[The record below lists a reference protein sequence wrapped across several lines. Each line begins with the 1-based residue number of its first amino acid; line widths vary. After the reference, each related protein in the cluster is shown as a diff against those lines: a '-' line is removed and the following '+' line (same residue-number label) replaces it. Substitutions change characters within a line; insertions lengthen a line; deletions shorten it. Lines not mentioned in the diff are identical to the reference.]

1 MIVSISLSPFEPL
14 GISTITS
21 SWTCPTILKPDAS
34 SLAIEIAS
42 KSLAVA

>member
-21 SWTCPTILKPDAS
+21 SWTWPMILKPNAS